1 MNDRYE
7 IVTFERY
14 TLGSRVADRSIITGL
29 RWEDVVTR
37 LTKAAVNQPPI
48 ETDLAHGKHFHYH
61 DHEGKLCRLTRV
73 GSAEKA

>member
-14 TLGSRVADRSIITGL
+14 TPGSRVADRGIITGL
-29 RWEDVVTR
+29 SWEDVVTR
-37 LTKAAVNQPPI
+37 LNKAEVSQHPTDA
-48 ETDLAHGKHFHYH
+48 DLADGKHFHYH

-73 GSAEKA
+73 SATKA